1 MGQPPSNQIPSG
13 ETTFP
18 ARLRHAREK
27 AGLSQED
34 LAARAGLTGNTIG
47 ALERGERRHPYP
59 ATIRVLAKAL
69 GLTEDERA
77 ALASSVPRRGDG
89 KGSAIIEP
97 RARLAPLVPLIGR
110 DSEVA
115 AVSALIDREDVRLV
129 TLTGPGGVGKTQLA
143 VQIASDLATSYP
155 NPPMVVP
162 LASIRDP
169 GLVVSAIAHAVGIG
183 ETGTIA
189 LMEHVGHVLGD
200 RRTLLVLDNFEH
212 LPDAAPQVTDLLAR
226 CPRLTVLA
234 TSRARLRLAGEH
246 DVPVPPLPVPDPEH
260 LPTLDDIAAFPA
272 VQLFVARAN
281 AIDPS
286 FALTDANAADVVAI
300 CHRLDGLPIAIE
312 LAAARTALFSPAA
325 LLPRLARRLPLLTS
339 GRRDAPDRHQTMRD
353 AIAWSDALLSPNE
366 QALFRTLGVFIGGFP
381 LDAAEA
387 VAAGQGIA
395 VLDGLAA
402 LVDASLLRSEAGV
415 SPEPR
420 FSMLETVREYA
431 LEQLDASE
439 EADVVRRRHAQW
451 CQDLADG
458 FVERVWAEDRE
469 ALGRLDAEFGNLRA
483 ALGWLEQV
491 GDGEGQ
497 LRLAWALQGF
507 WETHGL
513 RTEAIG
519 WFERGLA
526 QGTDLPP
533 QVRASSLSGLGRHLE
548 RLGHYA
554 RARDVLEERLAIVQQ
569 SDGPLQVARAQHE
582 LGLLATNAG
591 DYDRAEALIGSA
603 LAVYERSGRPH
614 PRRHRPVPA
623 RRRRLRAG
631 GLRCRDDTPVGGC
644 GAADAP
650 VGLAQGTVVA
660 LNALAHVYCEQ
671 GNTSGA
677 AELLAEGLVLG
688 GWLASAESGNPEVL
702 AEWMA
707 VVPHLAARRGL
718 HPVAARLYG
727 ATAAL
732 TDAVGAPI
740 LVPPPHH
747 LRRHVESVQVE
758 LGVEDFSAAW
768 AAGRNIPI
776 EQAIVEASDI
786 LGRAPLHGI

>member
-1 MGQPPSNQIPSG
+1 MGQPPPNQKPQG
-13 ETTFP
+13 ETAFP

-34 LAARAGLTGNTIG
+34 LAERAGLTANTIG

-77 ALASSVPRRGDG
+77 ALASSVPRRGGGND
-89 KGSAIIEP
+89 SANIDP
-97 RARLAPLVPLIGR
+97 RVRLAPLVPLIGR
-110 DSEVA
+110 DRDVA
-115 AVSALIDREDVRLV
+115 AISALLDREDVRLV
-129 TLTGPGGVGKTQLA
+129 TLTGAGGVGKTQLA
-143 VQIASDLATSYP
+143 MQIASDLAASYP
-155 NPPMVVP
+155 DPPMVVP

-169 GLVVSAIAHAVGIG
+169 GLVVSAIARAAGVG
-183 ETGTIA
+183 ETASGA
-189 LMEHVGHVLGD
+189 LMEHVGHVIGD

-212 LPDAAPQVTDLLAR
+212 LLDAAPQVTDLLAR

-246 DVPVPPLPVPDPEH
+246 DVPVSPLPVPDPER
-260 LPTLDDIAAFPA
+260 LPPLDELAAFPA

-281 AIDPS
+281 AIDPA

-387 VAAGQGIA
+387 VAAGREFA

-402 LVDASLLRSEAGV
+402 LVDASLLRSEAREGT
-415 SPEPR
+415 EPR
-420 FSMLETVREYA
+420 FAMLETVREYS
-431 LEQLDASE
+431 LEQLDASG
-439 EADVVRRRHAQW
+439 EADAVRLRHARW
-451 CQDLADG
+451 CHDLAEG
-458 FVERVWAEDRE
+458 FVEPIWAEDRE
-469 ALGRLDAEFGNLRA
+469 ALGRLDAELGNLRA
-483 ALGWLEQV
+483 ALGWLERV
-491 GDGEGQ
+491 GDGEGL

-526 QGTDLPP
+526 LGTDLPP
-533 QVRASSLSGLGRHLE
+533 QVWASGLSGLGRHLE

-554 RARDVLEERLAIVQQ
+554 RALAVLEERLAIVQH
-569 SDGPLQVARAQHE
+569 SDGPSHVARAQHE

-591 DYDRAEALIGSA
+591 DYERAEALIGSA
-603 LAVYERSGRPH
+603 LAVYEQMEDHTRADIARYLLGVVAYGRSDLTAAASLLST
-614 PRRHRPVPA
+614 VVT
-623 RRRRLRAG
+623 RRRAF
-631 GLRCRDDTPVGGC
+631 GLV
-644 GAADAP
+644 
-650 VGLAQGTVVA
+650 QGTVVA
-660 LNALAHVYCEQ
+660 LNALAHVSCEQ

-677 AELLAEGLVLG
+677 AELLAEGLELG
-688 GWLASAESGNPEVL
+688 GWRAAAESGNPEVL

-707 VVPHLAARRGL
+707 VVPHLAASRGL
-718 HPVAARLYG
+718 HPIAARLYG
-727 ATAAL
+727 ASATL
-732 TDAVGAPI
+732 TEAVGAPL

-747 LRRHVESVQVE
+747 HRRHVDTVRAAIGEE
-758 LGVEDFSAAW
+758 TFSAAW
-768 AAGRNIPI
+768 TAGRNLPL
-776 EQAIVEASDI
+776 ELALVEATDF
-786 LGRAPLHGI
+786 LGITPLHGI